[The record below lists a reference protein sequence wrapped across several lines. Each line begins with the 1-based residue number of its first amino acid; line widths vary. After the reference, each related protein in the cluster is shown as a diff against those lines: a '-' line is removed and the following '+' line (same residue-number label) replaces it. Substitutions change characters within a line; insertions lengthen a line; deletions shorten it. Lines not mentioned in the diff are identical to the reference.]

1 MAQSGTTIDLDWMT
15 AFAQKNGVKIALSE
29 YGAGEPSSQGIG
41 TGTGLDDG
49 TWTAAST
56 AWMNAQPAGFFLWTD
71 WSDDEPA
78 DDIVTPG
85 ANLAEQAAW
94 VAAWN
99 GTHFGGSCGRGRRLL
114 SLLVRPG

>member
-1 MAQSGTTIDLDWMT
+1 MAQSGTTINLDWMT

-85 ANLAEQAAW
+85 AKSRGASGVGRSMERDALR
-94 VAAWN
+94 
-99 GTHFGGSCGRGRRLL
+99 GSCGRGRRLL